1 MGMFKHIFYNWTWYQ
16 KISLT
21 LMFLLIVAAILLGIW
36 ILIRNKKYIFFTLT
50 SFTAAT
56 IITTLVLLLA
66 NIIFKI
72 QITYIFQL
80 TPIIVFVINF
90 IYISMSVGFFISK
103 KMMKNINVEKLQK
116 EFLKD
121 SFLITI
127 FVTLMSLAL
136 IFFLNQPATT
146 FILITSVIIILT
158 TWVNY
163 FLFPLFFKQKNG

>member
-136 IFFLNQPATT
+136 IFFLSSPATT